1 MTVSVS
7 ACGVKLRGREDPV
20 AFESVFHFVRNAFF
34 SGMRMGLE
42 IGFILFYFL
51 LFQFK
56 PRQEV
61 LSAPVCVI
69 LGRDYLVFILE
80 GLL

>member
-34 SGMRMGLE
+34 LWDENGVGDWFY
-42 IGFILFYFL
+42 FILFH
-51 LFQFK
+51 
-56 PRQEV
+56 V
-61 LSAPVCVI
+61 VSI
-69 LGRDYLVFILE
+69 
-80 GLL
+80 